1 MKDSSK
7 LILRIVCIIMVFTY
21 NFSYCQ
27 VNMGVFGGLNSSNFV
42 GSAEFEGSNNFTF
55 GGLLEI
61 EFNKTFS
68 VLLEPQYLQ
77 KAGIRKMVSI
87 ILNQEWNW
95 NWQLNY
101 IEIPILAKA
110 GFGNYA
116 IRPYL
121 IAGPSV
127 GFLVSANF
135 EFLDSNYDVQNLIKT
150 TDFSLLLGAGLMYS
164 WHSINLF
171 IDARYLIGTKDIF
184 EGGGLPSGMIL
195 DNIDNK
201 SRCLQFLV
209 GLSFPPVSR

>member
-1 MKDSSK
+1 MKNYPIS
-7 LILRIVCIIMVFTY
+7 LLRNVFTLIVLTY
-21 NFSYCQ
+21 STSYSQLNF
-27 VNMGVFGGLNSSNFV
+27 GLFGGLNSSNFV
-42 GSAEFEGSNNFTF
+42 GSAEFERSNNFNF

-110 GFGNYA
+110 GFGNYV
-116 IRPYL
+116 IKPYL

-127 GFLVSANF
+127 GFLLSANF
-135 EFLDSNYDVQNLIKT
+135 EFGDMKYDVRHLIKT

-201 SRCLQFLV
+201 SRCLQFLA
-209 GLSFPPVSR
+209 GLSFPII

>member
-1 MKDSSK
+1 MKNYPIS
-7 LILRIVCIIMVFTY
+7 LFRNVFTLIVLTY
-21 NFSYCQ
+21 STSYSQLNF
-27 VNMGVFGGLNSSNFV
+27 GLFGGLNSSNFV
-42 GSAEFEGSNNFTF
+42 GSAEFERSNNFNF

-110 GFGNYA
+110 GFGNYV
-116 IRPYL
+116 IKPYL

-127 GFLVSANF
+127 GFLLSANF
-135 EFLDSNYDVQNLIKT
+135 EFGDMKYDVQNLIKT

-201 SRCLQFLV
+201 SRCLQFLA
-209 GLSFPPVSR
+209 GLSFPII